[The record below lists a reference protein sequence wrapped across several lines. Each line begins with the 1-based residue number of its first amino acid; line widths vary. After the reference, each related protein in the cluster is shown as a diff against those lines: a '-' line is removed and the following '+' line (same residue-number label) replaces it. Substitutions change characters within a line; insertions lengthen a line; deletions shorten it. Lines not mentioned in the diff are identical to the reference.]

1 MELGGAGCRTE
12 KRYLPIQIRV
22 LLAAHVLLLMGASWL
37 CAMLPPASL
46 LGFILSSVFPIQVCL
61 IGVWL
66 GMSRTRVLR
75 KSIVAVGGVICLG
88 LVLALTVSASFGGQV
103 SLLWYLPTSMGFA
116 SVPMIATAL
125 LLLVTRKWTT
135 GALQYCPDRQSS
147 RSEGLQFGT
156 RHLLLLTLAVAVLLG
171 LGKGA
176 PRFFAGAEAVTGPAA
191 GLLLFGTVWGTVTL
205 TVVWA
210 TLGRQRP
217 HERIVLAMVLAFFG
231 GLIPPYYFGED
242 WRSHDLWWFALT
254 TLAMSVVMTGSLL
267 VVRSVGYRFV
277 RHVK

>member
-1 MELGGAGCRTE
+1 MELSGAGCMTKERN
-12 KRYLPIQIRV
+12 LPIQIRV

-66 GMSRTRVLR
+66 GM
-75 KSIVAVGGVICLG
+75 
-88 LVLALTVSASFGGQV
+88 
-103 SLLWYLPTSMGFA
+103 
-116 SVPMIATAL
+116 
-125 LLLVTRKWTT
+125 
-135 GALQYCPDRQSS
+135 
-147 RSEGLQFGT
+147 
-156 RHLLLLTLAVAVLLG
+156 
-171 LGKGA
+171 GKGA

-191 GLLLFGTVWGTVTL
+191 GLLLLGTVWGTVTL

-231 GLIPPYYFGED
+231 GLIPPYYFGEH

-254 TLAMSVVMTGSLL
+254 TLAMSVVMAGSLL